1 MFKLDIII
9 YKLATSQ
16 ILHEMLSTFCKIPKI
31 NKSNI
36 ALNNKVQRGV
46 WFLGDV
52 LNTEGQQKEKL
63 LAKTEKCYS

>member
-1 MFKLDIII
+1 
-9 YKLATSQ
+9 
-16 ILHEMLSTFCKIPKI
+16 MLSTFCKIPKI

-36 ALNNKVQRGV
+36 ALDNKAQRGV

-52 LNTEGQQKEKL
+52 LKTEGQQKEKL